1 MLAFASE
8 ADNVG
13 DAMPIPPDDELR
25 AMLRSDFEARTSRAR
40 RSGALARRLMRVIC
54 WFGLAASI
62 ALLDGAASFH
72 ANFDPIIRIPF
83 VLGSVI
89 LALGLGFPCLTYLV
103 TGKLMGPGSLF

>member
-1 MLAFASE
+1 MLGLAPE

-25 AMLRSDFEARTSRAR
+25 AMLRSDFEASISGPRTS
-40 RSGALARRLMRVIC
+40 GVLAHRLMRVIC
-54 WFGLAASI
+54 WFGLAVSV
-62 ALLDGAASFH
+62 ALLGGAVWFH

-83 VLGSVI
+83 VFGAAI

-103 TGKLMGPGSLF
+103 TGKLIGPGRLF